1 MEYRLQTPLTKD
13 KLKGLHAGDQVL
25 ISGEI
30 YTARDAAHGR
40 LKELLEA
47 RKPLP
52 IDLENLT
59 VYYAGPT
66 PAPPKIPVGSI
77 GPTTAGR
84 MDAYTP
90 ALLEQGMT
98 AMIGKGARSPE
109 VMEAIRRSGAVY
121 FGCIGGAGA
130 LVARCVEKSEL
141 VAWEDLGS
149 EAIRKLT
156 VRNFPVTVLA
166 CGDENLYELGKSNYL
181 ASLRSQAQS
190 KSWALLGLAD
200 SKNGTKT
207 E

>member
-1 MEYRLQTPLTKD
+1 MEYRMQTPLTKD

-40 LKELLEA
+40 LKKLLDAGE
-47 RKPLP
+47 PLP
-52 IDLENLT
+52 VELENLT

-66 PAPPKIPVGSI
+66 PAPPGKPVGSI

-90 ALLEQGMT
+90 ALLEQGMS

-109 VMEAIRRSGAVY
+109 VMEAIRKHGAVY

-130 LVARCVEKSEL
+130 LAARCIEKSEL

-156 VRNFPVTVLA
+156 VRDFPVTVLA
-166 CGDENLYELGKSNYL
+166 CGEENLYETGKADYF
-181 ASLRSQAQS
+181 ASLQ
-190 KSWALLGLAD
+190 K
-200 SKNGTKT
+200 
-207 E
+207 

>member
-1 MEYRLQTPLTKD
+1 MEYRLETPLTKE
-13 KLKGLHAGDQVL
+13 KLRGLRAGDQVL

-40 LKELLEA
+40 LAALLAKGEQPPVEL
-47 RKPLP
+47 R
-52 IDLENLT
+52 DLT

-66 PAPPKIPVGSI
+66 PAPPGKAVGSI

-90 ALLEQGMT
+90 LLLEQGVS

-109 VMEAIRRSGAVY
+109 VLEAIRRTGAVY

-130 LVARCVEKSEL
+130 LAARCVEKAEL

-156 VRNFPVTVLA
+156 VKDFPATVLA
-166 CGDENLYELGKSNYL
+166 SGSENLYESGKQAYL
-181 ASLRSQAQS
+181 AARDRT
-190 KSWALLGLAD
+190 GD
-200 SKNGTKT
+200 F